1 MVKQS
6 FCFQV
11 RPPTFYQKCRDQ
23 QWYITQLKTL
33 NAQQA
38 AQLNELR
45 GQSVTGATNQP
56 PEAEADK
63 PQISHPHPHPL
74 PRLKSRNRLTGATGG
89 QTEVGSV
96 TVSSATIG
104 GRSAELECGPLSSSS
119 SSDSEDSCSLD
130 TRSRA
135 SLATAEDEDGEE
147 NQPSIISDLDSLSE
161 TTVSVADTK
170 PETASTSL
178 ATASSSSLSNSDP
191 TRLEPVMM
199 SVTGSEVSG
208 PGRPGSLNTA
218 LQDELTLLR
227 LLDMRG
233 RTEVSP
239 SYGAASLDTAIN
251 LNSRLSEAAAPRP
264 TSSRNPIMTA
274 DSIIN
279 TLQME
284 MATVGLTAAAI
295 TAASRYLDTTSD
307 IGGTRQAPERPAAS
321 IQSTHVI
328 APRPS
333 LGRVEAV
340 SEAVSSLPDN
350 LACLLVSD
358 QNYSAQVSSLLAT
371 SEPSSRGQSRLAS
384 LFTSELSSPTPSQ
397 GPSSLNHHLPSSSS
411 SLPGGRLAS
420 LLASDTATLNLTN
433 LLGTDITGIRF

>member
-1 MVKQS
+1 M
-6 FCFQV
+6 
-11 RPPTFYQKCRDQ
+11 
-23 QWYITQLKTL
+23 
-33 NAQQA
+33 
-38 AQLNELR
+38 
-45 GQSVTGATNQP
+45 
-56 PEAEADK
+56 
-63 PQISHPHPHPL
+63 
-74 PRLKSRNRLTGATGG
+74 TGG

-96 TVSSATIG
+96 TVSSATTG
-104 GRSAELECGPLSSSS
+104 ARSAELECGPLSSSS

-130 TRSRA
+130 TADTPDTRSRA
-135 SLATAEDEDGEE
+135 SLVTAEEEDGEE
-147 NQPSIISDLDSLSE
+147 NQPSIISDLDSLTE
-161 TTVSVADTK
+161 TVSVADIR

-178 ATASSSSLSNSDP
+178 ATASSNSLSNS
-191 TRLEPVMM
+191 TQLEPVMM
-199 SVTGSEVSG
+199 TMTGSEL
-208 PGRPGSLNTA
+208 PCQERSLNTA

-227 LLDMRG
+227 LLDMQG
-233 RTEVSP
+233 RAEMSH
-239 SYGAASLDTAIN
+239 SYGTTSLDSAIN
-251 LNSRLSEAAAPRP
+251 INSRLSEAAASRP

-307 IGGTRQAPERPAAS
+307 IGGTRQTPERPASS

-340 SEAVSSLPDN
+340 SDAVSSLPEN

-358 QNYSAQVSSLLAT
+358 QTYSAQVSSLLAT

-384 LFTSELSSPTPSQ
+384 LFTSEQSSPTPSQ
-397 GPSSLNHHLPSSSS
+397 GPSSLNHHLLSSSS

-420 LLASDTATLNLTN
+420 LLASDSATLHLTN
-433 LLGTDITGIRF
+433 LLGTDITGRYRSFNFAV

>member
-1 MVKQS
+1 M
-6 FCFQV
+6 
-11 RPPTFYQKCRDQ
+11 
-23 QWYITQLKTL
+23 
-33 NAQQA
+33 
-38 AQLNELR
+38 
-45 GQSVTGATNQP
+45 
-56 PEAEADK
+56 
-63 PQISHPHPHPL
+63 
-74 PRLKSRNRLTGATGG
+74 
-89 QTEVGSV
+89 GSV
-96 TVSSATIG
+96 TVSSAAAG

-119 SSDSEDSCSLD
+119 SDSEDSCSLD
-130 TRSRA
+130 TAETLDTRSR
-135 SLATAEDEDGEE
+135 EDEDGEE
-147 NQPSIISDLDSLSE
+147 NQPSIISDLDSLTE
-161 TTVSVADTK
+161 TVSVTEAK
-170 PETASTSL
+170 PETVSTSL
-178 ATASSSSLSNSDP
+178 ATASSSSLSNADP

-199 SVTGSEVSG
+199 SMTGPELPS
-208 PGRPGSLNTA
+208 PGNRSLNTA

-233 RTEVSP
+233 RTEMSP

-251 LNSRLSEAAAPRP
+251 INSRLSEAAAPRP
-264 TSSRNPIMTA
+264 SSSRNPIMTA

-307 IGGTRQAPERPAAS
+307 IGGTRQTPERPAAS

-384 LFTSELSSPTPSQ
+384 LFTSEQSSPTPSQ
-397 GPSSLNHHLPSSSS
+397 GPSSLNTHLTSSSS

-420 LLASDTATLNLTN
+420 LLASDSATLNLTN
-433 LLGTDITGIRF
+433 LLGTDITGI

>member
-1 MVKQS
+1 M
-6 FCFQV
+6 
-11 RPPTFYQKCRDQ
+11 
-23 QWYITQLKTL
+23 
-33 NAQQA
+33 
-38 AQLNELR
+38 
-45 GQSVTGATNQP
+45 
-56 PEAEADK
+56 
-63 PQISHPHPHPL
+63 
-74 PRLKSRNRLTGATGG
+74 
-89 QTEVGSV
+89 GSV
-96 TVSSATIG
+96 TVSSAAAG

-119 SSDSEDSCSLD
+119 SDSEDSCSLD
-130 TRSRA
+130 TAETLDTRSR
-135 SLATAEDEDGEE
+135 EDEDGEE
-147 NQPSIISDLDSLSE
+147 NQPSIISDLDSLTE
-161 TTVSVADTK
+161 TVSVTEAK
-170 PETASTSL
+170 PETVSTSL
-178 ATASSSSLSNSDP
+178 ATASSSLSNADP

-199 SVTGSEVSG
+199 SMTGSEILS
-208 PGRPGSLNTA
+208 PGNRSLNTA

-233 RTEVSP
+233 RTEMSP

-251 LNSRLSEAAAPRP
+251 INSRLSEAAAPRP
-264 TSSRNPIMTA
+264 SSSRNPIMTA

-307 IGGTRQAPERPAAS
+307 IGGTRQTPERPAAS

-384 LFTSELSSPTPSQ
+384 LFTSEQSSPTPSQ
-397 GPSSLNHHLPSSSS
+397 GPSSLNTHLPSSSS

-420 LLASDTATLNLTN
+420 LLASDSATLNLTN
-433 LLGTDITGIRF
+433 LLGTDITGI

>member
-1 MVKQS
+1 M
-6 FCFQV
+6 
-11 RPPTFYQKCRDQ
+11 T
-23 QWYITQLKTL
+23 
-33 NAQQA
+33 
-38 AQLNELR
+38 
-45 GQSVTGATNQP
+45 
-56 PEAEADK
+56 
-63 PQISHPHPHPL
+63 HPHPHPL
-74 PRLKSRNRLTGATGG
+74 PRLKSRNRLTGGATGG
-89 QTEVGSV
+89 QTDAAGSL
-96 TVSSATIG
+96 TVSSAATG

-119 SSDSEDSCSLD
+119 SDSEDSCSIDTAETLD
-130 TRSRA
+130 TRSR
-135 SLATAEDEDGEE
+135 EDEDGEE
-147 NQPSIISDLDSLSE
+147 NQPSIISDLDSLTE
-161 TTVSVADTK
+161 TVSVTEAK
-170 PETASTSL
+170 PETVSTSL
-178 ATASSSSLSNSDP
+178 ATASSSLSNADP

-199 SVTGSEVSG
+199 SMTGSDLPS
-208 PGRPGSLNTA
+208 PGNRSLNTA

-251 LNSRLSEAAAPRP
+251 INSRLSEAAAPRP
-264 TSSRNPIMTA
+264 SSSRNPIMTA

-307 IGGTRQAPERPAAS
+307 IGETRQTPERPAAS

-340 SEAVSSLPDN
+340 TEAVSSLPDN

-371 SEPSSRGQSRLAS
+371 SEPASRGQSRLAS
-384 LFTSELSSPTPSQ
+384 LFTSEQSSPTPSQ
-397 GPSSLNHHLPSSSS
+397 GPSSLNTHLPSSSS

-420 LLASDTATLNLTN
+420 LLASDSATLNLTN
-433 LLGTDITGIRF
+433 LLGTDITGI

>member
-1 MVKQS
+1 M
-6 FCFQV
+6 
-11 RPPTFYQKCRDQ
+11 
-23 QWYITQLKTL
+23 
-33 NAQQA
+33 
-38 AQLNELR
+38 
-45 GQSVTGATNQP
+45 
-56 PEAEADK
+56 
-63 PQISHPHPHPL
+63 
-74 PRLKSRNRLTGATGG
+74 TGG
-89 QTEVGSV
+89 QTEAGSV
-96 TVSSATIG
+96 TISATTG

-130 TRSRA
+130 TADTRSRA
-135 SLATAEDEDGEE
+135 SLVTAEEDGEE
-147 NQPSIISDLDSLSE
+147 NQPSIISDLDSLTE
-161 TTVSVADTK
+161 TVSVADTK

-178 ATASSSSLSNSDP
+178 ATASSNSLSNSNP
-191 TRLEPVMM
+191 AQLEPVTMAM
-199 SVTGSEVSG
+199 TGSEL
-208 PGRPGSLNTA
+208 PCQERSLNTA

-227 LLDMRG
+227 LLDMQG
-233 RTEVSP
+233 RAEMP
-239 SYGAASLDTAIN
+239 HSYGATSLDSTIN
-251 LNSRLSEAAAPRP
+251 INSRLSEATASRP

-307 IGGTRQAPERPAAS
+307 IGGTRQTPERPASS

-340 SEAVSSLPDN
+340 SDAVSSLPDN

-358 QNYSAQVSSLLAT
+358 QTYSAQVSSLLAT

-384 LFTSELSSPTPSQ
+384 LFTSEQSSPTPSQ
-397 GPSSLNHHLPSSSS
+397 GPSSLNHHLLSSSS

-420 LLASDTATLNLTN
+420 LLASDTTTLHLTN
-433 LLGTDITGIRF
+433 LLGTDITGRYTSFIFALSL